1 MRIVSENITFLLV
14 HLSLI
19 LCIVLAYLTWKRSQR
34 NQMKFSFYMFISIMF
49 VWNLGTILEMYT
61 RSATGVSNMLFVDMC
76 YMGICLMPI
85 AILYLGVVIS
95 NPQLKLRPIH
105 SIILLVPVI
114 SIIVVCTNDFH
125 HLFFD
130 NFSVL
135 STEAVYGVYY
145 YFHSFYSY
153 GCIFVGILYLVSFTI
168 RSSGIFSKQSI
179 IIIFGILIPLTAN
192 VLYSF
197 NIIDLSFS
205 VNASMFTITLLC
217 FAIAF
222 FRYDFLQVAPIA
234 VQKIVDLISDGYIVV
249 DKQNKILDYNSAML
263 SFVPDGSGIPKGEYL
278 GTFMLKFASPYVYKK
293 LVELQKKS
301 VDENHIVQ
309 VEYRHVHENGYR
321 YFAVE
326 ITPIFQKHT
335 LIGSIILL
343 KDVTQ
348 AKRDL
353 ELIKETQIIMVER
366 ERLASLGQMVGGIAH
381 NLKTPILSISGG
393 IEAMRDLTHEY
404 EEAVSDP
411 QVTKEDHY
419 EIAKE
424 MREWMDK
431 IKIHCAYISDMITT
445 IKGQAV
451 QFNINEGHHFT
462 IDEFLKRVDLL
473 MKHELKKYHCTLRSD
488 IAINVQSEMSGD
500 INSLVQI
507 FDNLIINAIHAY
519 EGEKGFIDLN
529 VREDNNKVV
538 FTLKDYGRGMTQ
550 SVKSRLFKEMV
561 TTKGKNGTGLGL
573 YLSYSTIKGH
583 FHGSMEVESTENKG
597 TTFTVT
603 LPLYRSAAA
612 ANIPVY
618 RMQTDTPEIVENI
631 S

>member
-1 MRIVSENITFLLV
+1 MRITENITFLLV

-34 NQMKFSFYMFISIMF
+34 NQMKLSFYMFISVMF
-49 VWNLGTILEMYT
+49 VWNLGTILEMYS
-61 RSATGVSNMLFVDMC
+61 RSATGISNMIFVDMC
-76 YMGICLMPI
+76 YVGICLMAV
-85 AILYLGVVIS
+85 AILYLGVVIA
-95 NPQLKLRPIH
+95 NPQLKLRPAH
-105 SIILLVPVI
+105 SLILVIPII
-114 SIIVVCTNDFH
+114 SIIMVCTNGMH
-125 HLFFD
+125 HLFFE
-130 NFSVL
+130 NFSVY
-135 STEAVYGVYY
+135 SAEAVYGPYY
-145 YFHSFYSY
+145 YFHTIYSY
-153 GCIFVGILYLVSFTI
+153 GCIFVGILYLISFTV
-168 RSSGIFSKQSI
+168 RSSGVFSKQSI
-179 IIIFGILIPLTAN
+179 TIILGILIPLSAN

-222 FRYDFLQVAPIA
+222 FKYDFLQVAPIA
-234 VQKIVDLISDGYIVV
+234 LQRIVDLISDGYIVV

-263 SFVPDGSGIPKGEYL
+263 SFVPDGSVIPKGEYM
-278 GTFMLKFASPYVYKK
+278 GTFMLKFCSPYVYKR

-309 VEYRHVHENGYR
+309 IEYRHIQDNGYR

-326 ITPIFQKHT
+326 ITPIFQKHM

-353 ELIKETQIIMVER
+353 ELIKETQIIMLER

-393 IEAMRDLTHEY
+393 VEAMRDLTHEY
-404 EEAVSDP
+404 EEAVDDP
-411 QVTKEDHY
+411 VVTKEDHH
-419 EIAKE
+419 EIARE
-424 MREWMDK
+424 MRGWMDK

-473 MKHELKKYHCTLRSD
+473 MKHELKKYHCTLRSE
-488 IAINVQSEMSGD
+488 ITINVLSEISGD

-519 EGEKGFIDLN
+519 NGEKGFIDLN
-529 VREDNNKVV
+529 VREDNGKVV
-538 FTLKDYGRGMTQ
+538 FTLRDYGQGMTP

-583 FHGSMEVESTENKG
+583 FHGSMEVESTQNKG

-603 LPLYRSAAA
+603 IPLYRSASVQG
-612 ANIPVY
+612 NIPEHKE
-618 RMQTDTPEIVENI
+618 QANTAEIINNI
-631 S
+631 L